1 MADCGAREIA
11 ARLAFFRR
19 ATSSPATIS
28 LTCVQS
34 LDCNLKKNAHAATIP
49 IMDSTQLTGLAVAM
63 GLGLLVGMQREWK
76 ESATAGVRTFAL
88 ITLLGALVSTLGGGI
103 APWATAAGLLAVTAL
118 LVLANVGKLVDG
130 ERDLG
135 FTTEVAALL
144 MYAVGAAA
152 GQGLIVPAVVVGG
165 ATAVL
170 LHWKQ
175 PIHSFIE
182 SMGESDLKGVFQLVL
197 IGLVILPILPDET
210 YGPYDVLNPYRIWRM
225 VVLIVGISLCAYV
238 IQRVLG
244 ERIGAILGGLLGGLI
259 SSTATTV
266 SYARRTA
273 ARPNTAWIAA
283 LVIMLASTVVN
294 ARALFEI
301 GVVAP
306 KLLSHVV
313 PPLGI
318 LALGMSLL
326 CGFVYFWARGEQ
338 IEESSNENP
347 AQLQAAIIF
356 GLLYAAI
363 LFVVAAIR
371 DNFGDR
377 ALYAVAVVSGLTDM
391 DAITLSAAQMFREE
405 RIDGATSWR
414 IIVIAMLANL
424 VFKAGA
430 VAVLGSRRLAW
441 LITILFGLTLAI
453 GVALLLFW
461 PDWTMD
467 LSTFTSSA
475 NR

>member
-1 MADCGAREIA
+1 M
-11 ARLAFFRR
+11 L
-19 ATSSPATIS
+19 
-28 LTCVQS
+28 
-34 LDCNLKKNAHAATIP
+34 
-49 IMDSTQLTGLAVAM
+49 IMDTSQLMGLAVAL

-76 ESATAGVRTFAL
+76 ESATAGVRTFTL
-88 ITLLGALVSTLGGGI
+88 ITLLGALTSTLGGGI
-103 APWATAAGLLAVTAL
+103 APWATAAGFLGIAAL
-118 LVLANVGKLVDG
+118 LVVANLAKLKNADVQ
-130 ERDLG
+130 LG
-135 FTTEVAALL
+135 LTTEVAALL

-175 PIHSFIE
+175 PIHSFID

-210 YGPYDVLNPYRIWRM
+210 YGPYEVLNPYRIWRM
-225 VVLIVGISLCAYV
+225 VVLIVGISLCAYA

-244 ERIGAILGGLLGGLI
+244 DRIGAILGGLLGGLI

-273 ARPNTAWIAA
+273 ARPDSAWIAA

-306 KLLSHVV
+306 KLLSYVV

-318 LALGMSLL
+318 LALSMSVLS
-326 CGFVYFWARGEQ
+326 GVVYFWARGQ
-338 IEESSNENP
+338 KFDESSNENP
-347 AQLQAAIIF
+347 AQLQAAIVF
-356 GLLYAAI
+356 GLLYAAV
-363 LFVVAAIR
+363 LFIVAVVKTH
-371 DNFGDR
+371 FGDR
-377 ALYAVAVVSGLTDM
+377 ALYVVAVVSGLTDM

-405 RIDGATSWR
+405 RIDGSTSWR
-414 IIVIAMLANL
+414 IILIAMLANL
-424 VFKAGA
+424 VFKAGT
-430 VAVLGSRRLAW
+430 VVVLGSRKLAW
-441 LITILFGLTLAI
+441 LIALFFSFTLVI
-453 GVALLLFW
+453 GIALLMFW
-461 PDWTMD
+461 PDWTLELPA
-467 LSTFTSSA
+467 LSPAAKS
-475 NR
+475 